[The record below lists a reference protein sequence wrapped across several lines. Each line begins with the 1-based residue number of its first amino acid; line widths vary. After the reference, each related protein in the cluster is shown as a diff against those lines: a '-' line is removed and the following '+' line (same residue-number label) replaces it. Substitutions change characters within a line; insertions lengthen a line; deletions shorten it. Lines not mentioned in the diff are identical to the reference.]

1 MDPEMTKACLEKFQ
15 REIEQSPARAFLS
28 SVDPAV
34 DAKPPPGFLV
44 YGDTY
49 WPKHTLV
56 AMERRIKQGLVLLDH
71 AREFPTGREITG
83 LGCSISTKDFKRRYR
98 FAGIDR
104 AGPQSDDEKD
114 AITLTQYAIKVE
126 NIRGM
131 TCSSVF
137 IDDPCGPPELEIV
150 FVGYDPQKG

>member
-1 MDPEMTKACLEKFQ
+1 MDPDMTKACLEKFQ
-15 REIEQSPARAFLS
+15 REIEQSPVAAFLS

-49 WPKHTLV
+49 WPKHSLV

-71 AREFPTGREITG
+71 ARELPAGVKG
-83 LGCSISTKDFKRRYR
+83 SISAEDLKRGYR
-98 FAGIDR
+98 FFGIDR
-104 AGPQSDDEKD
+104 AGPQPDDEKD
-114 AITLTQYAIKVE
+114 ALTLAAHAIRVE
-126 NIRGM
+126 SIRGM
-131 TCSSVF
+131 TCSSVY